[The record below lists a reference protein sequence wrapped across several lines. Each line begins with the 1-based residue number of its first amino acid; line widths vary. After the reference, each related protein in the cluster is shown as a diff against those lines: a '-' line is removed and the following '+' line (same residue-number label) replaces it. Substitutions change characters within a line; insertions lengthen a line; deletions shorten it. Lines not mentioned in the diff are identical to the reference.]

1 MENATKAL
9 LIAAGIFFVV
19 AILTMGAITY
29 NQISNYYK
37 EESDTTDL
45 KQIEEFNKKY
55 RNYLDREVRGTE
67 LLSIIN
73 LVNDYNARLANTS
86 QGYSKL
92 ELNIY
97 VNDKVF
103 EEVRYITS
111 GDYGISN
118 NIYLIQSDSSNKIAK
133 DKLLGFSNL
142 NESLI
147 QELKSSVSGLASSY
161 ITDNTLEA
169 LASKIS
175 NIFDNDNSTVK
186 SALADI
192 FYKITIDN
200 QNDIRTIRKIACR
213 YYELVHFKRIYF
225 KCTDIQYDNS
235 TGRINK
241 MEFYPVMTTS
251 GNLKIN

>member
-147 QELKSSVSGLASSY
+147 QELKSSVSKLASSY
-161 ITDNTLEA
+161 ITDNTLE
-169 LASKIS
+169 
-175 NIFDNDNSTVK
+175 
-186 SALADI
+186 ALADI